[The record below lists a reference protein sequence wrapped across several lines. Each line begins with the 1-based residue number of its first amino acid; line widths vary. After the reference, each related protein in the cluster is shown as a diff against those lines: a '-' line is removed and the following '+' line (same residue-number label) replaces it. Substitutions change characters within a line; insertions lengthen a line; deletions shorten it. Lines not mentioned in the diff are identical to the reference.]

1 MGYHADR
8 PRCRTEG
15 REIWGKT
22 LLITVEKYGVRKIHD
37 SKNYARNYDMSL
49 ILREE
54 EFKNHA
60 QYTEIIIA
68 LVIFNHPV
76 LDSEGTDTMRNS
88 LHKTKFHP

>member
-1 MGYHADR
+1 
-8 PRCRTEG
+8 
-15 REIWGKT
+15 
-22 LLITVEKYGVRKIHD
+22 
-37 SKNYARNYDMSL
+37 MSL
-49 ILREE
+49 ILREV

-88 LHKTKFHP
+88 LHKT